1 MLGQLHDSDIKLLRV
16 FHVIAECG
24 GFAAAQSKLNISQSA
39 ISTQMAQLEVR
50 LGCRLCERGHGHFEL
65 TEDGVTVLEASQKLF
80 SAIENFRGDVA
91 DGLGNLT
98 GELRLGL
105 IDNTVTHE
113 NSLIRDAVD
122 SFYRE
127 APDANL
133 SIYVGGAT
141 ELEQQ
146 LLDGRLHVA
155 IGLFH
160 NQVSSITYSPL
171 FDEKHCLYVAA
182 NHPLFSREDNGI
194 SDGELKSVQY
204 VSWGYVEEQ
213 HGWETPFDFSKTV
226 ASPFLEGVV
235 YMILSGQFVG
245 YLPTHYADFWVDRNR
260 MRALFPSRLQRT
272 FQFSLIQRRSG
283 RQSHL
288 TRMFLKKLGIDQRAT
303 C

>member
-50 LGCRLCERGHGHFEL
+50 LGCRLCERGRGHFEL

-182 NHPLFSREDNGI
+182 NHPLFSRRDNGI

-213 HGWETPFDFSKTV
+213 RGWEPPFDFSKTV

-235 YMILSGQFVG
+235 YMILSGRFVG

-272 FQFSLIQRRSG
+272 FQFSLIQRRNG

-288 TRMFLKKLGIDQRAT
+288 TRMFLKKLGID
-303 C
+303 